1 MSNLS
6 TDIKILQD
14 ETINNL
20 KSSKS
25 ANTLRA
31 YKSDFRDFSLFCIKH
46 ELQSIPSNPNTVSIY
61 LTYLSKSEAKMSTL
75 RRRLVSIGAVHKLK
89 GHYLDI
95 KHPIII
101 ENLLGIKR
109 SKGSIQIGKKPILIN
124 HLQKIVEVI
133 NNDISPE
140 IKKFRDKSLILI
152 GFSGGFRRSEIT
164 SLDFEDFEFVEEGL
178 KILVRRSKTDQYG
191 EGHLK
196 GIPYFAN
203 SQLCPVRS
211 LKEWINI
218 SNIRSGPI
226 FRRFHKGFVLSHQR
240 LSDQSVAL
248 LIKSYLNLAGMDS
261 KSYSGHS
268 LRSGFA
274 TVTAEAGAD
283 ERSIMAMTGHK
294 TTEMVRRY
302 IKEANVF
309 KNNALNKVNKLF

>member
-1 MSNLS
+1 MNDIT
-6 TDIKILQD
+6 TDLKILQD

-46 ELQSIPSNPNTVSIY
+46 GLQSMPSNPNTVSIY
-61 LTYLSKSEAKMSTL
+61 LTNLSKSEAKMSTL
-75 RRRLVSIGAVHKLK
+75 RRRLVSIGVVHKLK
-89 GHYLDI
+89 GQYLDT
-95 KHPIII
+95 KHPVII

-109 SKGSIQIGKKPILIN
+109 AKGSIQRGKKPILIN
-124 HLQKIVEVI
+124 HLQKLIEAI
-133 NNDISPE
+133 NNDTSPE
-140 IKKFRDKSLILI
+140 IKKLRDKSLILI

-164 SLDFEDFEFVEEGL
+164 SLDYEDLEFVEEGL
-178 KILVRRSKTDQYG
+178 KILVRRSKTDQFG

-196 GIPYFAN
+196 GIPYFEN
-203 SQLCPVRS
+203 SSLCPVKS

-218 SNIRSGPI
+218 SKINNGPI
-226 FRRFHKGFVLSHQR
+226 YRKFNKGFSLSNLR

-248 LIKSYLNLAGMDS
+248 LIKNYLNLAGMDS

-294 TTEMVRRY
+294 TTQMVRRY
-302 IKEANVF
+302 IKEANIF
-309 KNNALNKVNKLF
+309 KNNALNKIKI

>member
-1 MSNLS
+1 MKDIS
-6 TDIKILQD
+6 TDLKILQD

-31 YKSDFRDFSLFCIKH
+31 YKSDYKDFTLFCIKH
-46 ELQSIPSNPNTVSIY
+46 GLRSMPTNPNTVSIY
-61 LTYLSKSEAKMSTL
+61 LTKLSKSEAKMSTL
-75 RRRLVSIGAVHKLK
+75 RRRLVSIGIAHKLK
-89 GHYLDI
+89 GHYLDT

-109 SKGSIQIGKKPILIN
+109 VKGSIQRGKKPILIS
-124 HLQKIVEVI
+124 HLQKLIEVI

-140 IKKFRDKSLILI
+140 IKKLRDKSLILI

-164 SLDFEDFEFVEEGL
+164 SLDYEDLEFTEEGL
-178 KILVRRSKTDQYG
+178 KILVRRSKTDQFG

-196 GIPYFAN
+196 GIPYLTN
-203 SQLCPVRS
+203 SQLCPVKS
-211 LKEWINI
+211 LKGWLNI
-218 SNIRSGPI
+218 SKINNGPI
-226 FRRFHKGFVLSHQR
+226 FRKFNKGFKLSNLR

-248 LIKSYLNLAGMDS
+248 LIKNYLNLAGIDS
-261 KSYSGHS
+261 KGYSGHS

-294 TTEMVRRY
+294 TSQMVRRY
-302 IKEANVF
+302 IKEANLF
-309 KNNALNKVNKLF
+309 KNNALNKIKI

>member
-1 MSNLS
+1 MSNIT
-6 TDIKILQD
+6 TDLKILQD

-20 KSSKS
+20 KSSKA

-46 ELQSIPSNPNTVSIY
+46 GLQSMPTNPNIVSLY
-61 LTYLSKSEAKMSTL
+61 LTNLSKSEAKISTL
-75 RRRLVSIGAVHKLK
+75 RRRLVSIGVVHKLK
-89 GHYLDI
+89 GHYLDT

-109 SKGSIQIGKKPILIN
+109 TKGSFQRGKKPILIN
-124 HLQKIVEVI
+124 HLQKIIEVI
-133 NNDISPE
+133 NNDTSPE
-140 IKKFRDKSLILI
+140 IKKLRDKSLILI

-164 SLDFEDFEFVEEGL
+164 SLDYEDLEFVEEGM
-178 KILVRRSKTDQYG
+178 KILVRRSKTDQFG

-196 GIPYFAN
+196 GIPYFTS
-203 SQLCPVRS
+203 SQLCPVKS
-211 LKEWINI
+211 LKEWINV
-218 SNIRSGPI
+218 SQTNSGPI
-226 FRRFHKGFVLSHQR
+226 YRKFNKGFSLSNQR

-248 LIKSYLNLAGMDS
+248 LIKNYLNLAGIDS
-261 KSYSGHS
+261 KNYSGHS

-294 TTEMVRRY
+294 TTQMVRRY
-302 IKEANVF
+302 IKEANIF
-309 KNNALNKVNKLF
+309 KNNALNKIKI